1 MVESTISSPPWLNH
15 QSPTLSLAYTALSCL
30 TTAATGAGLLYY
42 SLSDSQP
49 IISLVR
55 YSCLGTGVVM
65 LVTVAVGACFTL
77 LACQLLK
84 WTDSKASSKSQQAQ
98 SRQSQSSSTV
108 PCSLSLAGMLCLSML
123 LLSVLLELSL
133 TCLLWWNS
141 HQLGLQH
148 QVRANCFC
156 TVGEQSSSRAVGILD
171 IDCPQLDNLSCT
183 AVYQAVPV
191 QMREGLVM
199 TTRQCQRVDGR
210 GLQSD
215 CLHFLAF
222 WSWFKVWRI
231 VLPLVILMKLPL
243 LALCCCSWLSAIG
256 RKKVQGQQQA
266 TYHAGQYNTATS
278 TAALDSQLFTHS
290 SLPVD
295 PVKFYGNM
303 CAAVDDRHAQEKPI
317 VQEHVQVEEMT
328 SLASKPATLRS
339 TAAMARFISN
349 VHAPAPC
356 SPPPPLTAVACPVPP
371 VGTNEEISVGL
382 TRDDSPPD
390 IQDHIISTPIKSD
403 KSIKTPQFDLSK
415 VIKPLTHRLNS
426 ANKSASWNTPRQVA
440 TQNKVPYSNS
450 DLKENKKKVPTHF
463 DFELQNFPQ
472 YSHQDHIQSPGLTI
486 PPPPPMRKSSGS
498 GWARSPVPPSL
509 LPPPKPTR
517 SSSISSPTFPFQPT
531 KSSEAQPPPPSIQ
544 QIRSPINTPVQVV
557 VDDASECDY
566 DSSTC
571 EYAVSFLPRW
581 RVMNCVYA
589 GAGPSPQA
597 RCSLW

>member
-1 MVESTISSPPWLNH
+1 MVESSLSSPPWQEH
-15 QSPTLSLAYTALSCL
+15 QSPMLSLAYTALSCL

-49 IISLVR
+49 AISLVR
-55 YSCLGTGVVM
+55 YSCLVTGVVV
-65 LVTVAVGACFTL
+65 LVTVAVGTCFTL
-77 LACQLLK
+77 LAFHLSKKLTDLK
-84 WTDSKASSKSQQAQ
+84 LRSKSHQAQ
-98 SRQSQSSSTV
+98 SRQSSSSV
-108 PCSLSLAGMLCLSML
+108 PCCLSLVGMFSLSML

-141 HQLGLQH
+141 HQLGLQY
-148 QVRANCFC
+148 QVRDNCFC
-156 TVGEQSSSRAVGILD
+156 IVGEQSISRAVGILD
-171 IDCPQLDNLSCT
+171 IDCPQSDNFSCL
-183 AVYQAVPV
+183 AVYQTVPV

-199 TTRQCQRVDGR
+199 STRQCQRVDGR

-243 LALCCCSWLSAIG
+243 LVFCCCSWLSAIG

-266 TYHAGQYNTATS
+266 IPYAGQYNTATS
-278 TAALDSQLFTHS
+278 SAALDSQLFTHS
-290 SLPVD
+290 PLPVD

-303 CAAVDDRHAQEKPI
+303 CASVDDKYVDEKE
-317 VQEHVQVEEMT
+317 VALEHVQDKEMT

-339 TAAMARFISN
+339 TAAMTRYISN
-349 VHAPAPC
+349 IHAPAPC

-371 VGTNEEISVGL
+371 VSIYEEVSVGL

-415 VIKPLTHRLNS
+415 VIKPLSHGLNS
-426 ANKSASWNTPRQVA
+426 DNKSASYNTSRHVA
-440 TQNKVPYSNS
+440 TLTKLPYPNSELKQNK
-450 DLKENKKKVPTHF
+450 ENVPTHF
-463 DFELQNFPQ
+463 DFELQNFPR
-472 YSHQDHIQSPGLTI
+472 YSHKDHIQSPGLN
-486 PPPPPMRKSSGS
+486 PPPPPMRKSLVS

-517 SSSISSPTFPFQPT
+517 TSSISSPIFPFQPT
-531 KSSEAQPPPPSIQ
+531 KSSVAKPPPPHVQ
-544 QIRSPINTPVQVV
+544 QICSPTNTPVQVV
-557 VDDASECDY
+557 VDDASDCDY

-571 EYAVSFLPRW
+571 GSTHSTAPIVRYPAFP
-581 RVMNCVYA
+581 
-589 GAGPSPQA
+589 
-597 RCSLW
+597 